1 LPFYSNQC
9 FIFIFIFLEILEII
23 YLLFI
28 FVMWYHGWRF
38 SQQRFSISKDNP
50 TEDLALMAKRF
61 GETGKTVNKN

>member
-1 LPFYSNQC
+1 
-9 FIFIFIFLEILEII
+9 
-23 YLLFI
+23 
-28 FVMWYHGWRF
+28 MWYHGWRF